1 MSGAQHRTL
10 PADGPRG
17 TAAGRAAPAAA
28 GPGGAGPAERRRRRS
43 WRRVGYGAAGLLL
56 ALAVW
61 EVAAVG
67 IDDPVT
73 LPTVSTTVRE
83 FLHYLTHPYPEVQ
96 GRTLV
101 EDALISTARI
111 LAGFGLGAAA
121 GLVLGAAMAGVRVIR
136 ELADP
141 LIGVMRPLPPIAFIP
156 LLVVWFGIGETSKVA
171 LLFFG
176 VLPVVTIATLGALDA
191 VPVELVHASR
201 SLGASPLYTMV
212 HVRLRAAVPA
222 VITGMRIAM
231 GGAWT
236 SIIAA
241 EMIAATGGVGFLI
254 LQAGNYLQ
262 TPLIFSGITVIA
274 VLGFAFDGLLRLLLR
289 AADPALRRS

>member
-1 MSGAQHRTL
+1 MSE
-10 PADGPRG
+10 PIVC
-17 TAAGRAAPAAA
+17 AARPAALEA
-28 GPGGAGPAERRRRRS
+28 PGGLESPAEAPGTGGTRERRRRRS
-43 WRRVGYGAAGLLL
+43 WRRVAYGCAGILL
-56 ALAVW
+56 ALGVW
-61 EVAAVG
+61 QVAALVIG
-67 IDDPVT
+67 DPVT
-73 LPTVSTTVRE
+73 LPTVSGTVRE
-83 FLHYLTHPYPEVQ
+83 LLHHLTHPYPESQ
-96 GRTLV
+96 GKTLV
-101 EDALISTARI
+101 EDALISTGRI
-111 LAGFGLGAAA
+111 LAGFGLGTLA
-121 GLVLGAAMAGVRVIR
+121 GLVLGAAMAGVRVVR

-141 LIGVMRPLPPIAFIP
+141 LIAVMRPLPPIAFIP

-176 VLPVVTIATLGALDA
+176 VLPVITIATLGALDA
-191 VPVELVHASR
+191 VPAELVNASR
-201 SLGASPLYTMV
+201 SLGASHFHTMV
-212 HVRLRAAVPA
+212 HVRLRAAVPG

-262 TPLIFSGITVIA
+262 TPLIFSGIIVIA

-289 AADPALRRS
+289 AADPTVRHS

>member
-1 MSGAQHRTL
+1 MSLDTAPGRTGA
-10 PADGPRG
+10 AV
-17 TAAGRAAPAAA
+17 RAR
-28 GPGGAGPAERRRRRS
+28 ERRQRS
-43 WRRVGYGAAGLLL
+43 WRRVFVGTA
-56 ALAVW
+56 ALAAALLVW
-61 EVAAVG
+61 EIAAYAVH
-67 IDDPVT
+67 DAVT
-73 LPTVSTTVRE
+73 LPTVQETGRQLAHYMST
-83 FLHYLTHPYPEVQ
+83 PYPQVQ
-96 GRTLV
+96 GKTLV
-101 EDALISTARI
+101 ADALISTGRI
-111 LAGFGLGAAA
+111 LAGFVLGTVA

-141 LIGVMRPLPPIAFIP
+141 IVGVMRPLPPIAFIP
-156 LLVVWFGIGETSKVA
+156 LLVVWFGIGEASKVA
-171 LLFFG
+171 LIFFG

-191 VPVELVHASR
+191 VPAEFTHASR
-201 SLGASPLYTMV
+201 SLGASSFHTML
-212 HVRLRAAVPA
+212 HVRLRAAVPG

-262 TPLIFSGITVIA
+262 TPLIFSGIAVIA

-289 AADPALRRS
+289 AVDPTARR

>member
-1 MSGAQHRTL
+1 VL
-10 PADGPRG
+10 VG
-17 TAAGRAAPAAA
+17 TAALAAA
-28 GPGGAGPAERRRRRS
+28 LALWE
-43 WRRVGYGAAGLLL
+43 GAAY
-56 ALAVW
+56 AVH
-61 EVAAVG
+61 
-67 IDDPVT
+67 DTVT
-73 LPTVSTTVRE
+73 LPTVQETARQ
-83 FLHYLTHPYPEVQ
+83 LAHYLSAPYPQVQ
-96 GRTLV
+96 GETLV
-101 EDALISTARI
+101 ADALISTGRI
-111 LAGFGLGAAA
+111 LAGFALGTVA

-141 LIGVMRPLPPIAFIP
+141 IVGVMRPLPPIAFIP
-156 LLVVWFGIGETSKVA
+156 LLVVWFGIGEASKIA
-171 LLFFG
+171 LIFFG

-191 VPVELVHASR
+191 VPAEFTHASR
-201 SLGASPLYTMV
+201 SLGASSFHTML
-212 HVRLRAAVPA
+212 HVRLRAAVPG

-262 TPLIFSGITVIA
+262 TPLIFSGIAVIA

-289 AADPALRRS
+289 AADPTARR

>member
-1 MSGAQHRTL
+1 M
-10 PADGPRG
+10 
-17 TAAGRAAPAAA
+17 TATEVPQAVSAVTGVRP
-28 GPGGAGPAERRRRRS
+28 PRRRRS
-43 WRRVGYGAAGLLL
+43 WRRVWMGVL
-56 ALAVW
+56 ALALTGVVW
-61 EVAAVG
+61 QIAAVLIG
-67 IDDPVT
+67 DSVT
-73 LPTVSTTVRE
+73 LPTVPETARTFVKYLST
-83 FLHYLTHPYPEVQ
+83 PYPEVQ
-96 GRTLV
+96 GKTLV
-101 EDALISTARI
+101 EDALISTGRI
-111 LAGFGLGAAA
+111 LAGFVLGTVAGLLLGAS
-121 GLVLGAAMAGVRVIR
+121 MAGVRLVR

-156 LLVVWFGIGETSKVA
+156 LLVVWFGIGEVSKVA
-171 LLFFG
+171 LIFFG

-191 VPVELVHASR
+191 VPAELLHASR
-201 SLGASPLYTMV
+201 SLGASPVYTML
-212 HVRLRAAVPA
+212 HVRLRAAVPG

-262 TPLIFSGITVIA
+262 TPLIFSGIAEIA

-289 AADPALRRS
+289 LADPTVRR